1 MSNPASHEQDEQPLD
16 PAAARIQQRLQGLML
31 IAGLTLGLGILA
43 VFFAIIYRINASGD
57 KDVVPAAPI
66 AAVPPASIA
75 PPGEAAPAIPA
86 VPAAPAAAPLLGEKK
101 AAAIKE
107 ARAVVPADAR
117 LMASTVAGDR
127 IVLTYD
133 HFAGTL
139 VLIFDPETLE
149 LVGRLDIEP
158 TP

>member
-1 MSNPASHEQDEQPLD
+1 
-16 PAAARIQQRLQGLML
+16 ML

-57 KDVVPAAPI
+57 KDVVPAAPV

-75 PPGEAAPAIPA
+75 PPGEAAPATPA
-86 VPAAPAAAPLLGEKK
+86 VPAAAPAAASLLGEKK
-101 AAAIKE
+101 AAALKE
-107 ARAVVPADAR
+107 AKAVVPADAR